1 MTADCVSGDS
11 HGTAAPY
18 LRMTTGGRRDGG
30 RLVLSFRGSGRL
42 VLSFRGSE
50 ATERILPFCHSE
62 AKAEESHGR
71 TVGLRSWDASHS
83 FSMTVRTIEKKGNK
97 YDKKA

>member
-1 MTADCVSGDS
+1 M
-11 HGTAAPY
+11 AAPY
-18 LRMTTGGRRDGG
+18 LRMT
-30 RLVLSFRGSGRL
+30 VAVFVILS
-42 VLSFRGSE
+42 V

-62 AKAEESHGR
+62 AKAEESHGG

-83 FSMTVRTIEKKGNK
+83 FSMTVRTIGKGNN